1 MVTEYI
7 LNTILASHSELQRP
21 FMSLNAS
28 PVVTYIHILHAGL
41 SGYLLF
47 LAFFGYKKEKLE
59 EHNVPGLLL

>member
-1 MVTEYI
+1 
-7 LNTILASHSELQRP
+7 
-21 FMSLNAS
+21 MSLNAS